1 MSAAFKNFLPEKG
14 IGHEDLFYEYC
25 ALIQGD
31 ILGSVSDDM
40 PEEACSSSLDYVSN
54 NEIIVDDSSHY
65 FHIPENERLF
75 NDVIIRNTLINSN
88 NSSDFCDIGIQYK
101 EVLGKSGLQFRPTI
115 DCIGDLS
122 DKYGHREIDANFKAV
137 SHPDFCDL
145 SENYEIDFLFVE
157 STKTPLC
164 VENNL
169 T

>member
-1 MSAAFKNFLPEKG
+1 MKLLKLGKIHLGKKEVL
-14 IGHEDLFYEYC
+14 GHYPRDYNREETRKYM
-25 ALIQGD
+25 ALSIFT
-31 ILGSVSDDM
+31 
-40 PEEACSSSLDYVSN
+40 ALDYISN
-54 NEIIVDDSSHY
+54 NEIRVDDTSHY

-157 STKTPLC
+157 STKTPLF